1 MNIVYSS
8 SDSYAFLTGISLLS
22 LFENNKNSLKIDV
35 YIMDNN
41 ISSLNKERLNSIAV
55 QYNRNLYFI
64 KFPNP
69 EEITGRSINTGR
81 WNLSTFGRLYMA
93 SSLPSNVHK
102 ALNIDCDTI
111 ILGSLCELFDDYDG
125 DFTFGGV
132 SECINYRYKLNIG
145 KDSNSKYFNGGLV
158 LLNLDSIREKKY
170 EEKFTNYIMKYGDS
184 LGYLDQD
191 VINAII
197 PENEKVELPL
207 KYDVLSPYFYV
218 NYKQMKK
225 MRHCK
230 SFYSLDEY
238 NDAKKDPII
247 VHFTTCFLD
256 GLRPWIKGNKH
267 PYLNKFLEFKSM
279 SPWKND
285 NLKEDNRSKFSK
297 LISFL
302 VKIMPKFILLPI
314 VGIIHG
320 IIVPKKNYKNMRK
333 EING

>member
-22 LFENNKNSLKIDV
+22 LFENNKDSSKIDV

-111 ILGSLCELFDDYDG
+111 ILGSLRELFDDYDG

-145 KDSNSKYFNGGLV
+145 RDSNSKYFNGGLV